1 VLENIKFWKPPF
13 YLNIRQ
19 KVAIGLTLCL
29 LAIGFVGGT
38 SYRYLI
44 EIERKQHFVEIADD
58 LSNTILEI
66 RRYEK
71 NFLLYRSVEDLEEN
85 RKYIAYGLTVLNS
98 IANEMKH
105 LKGAPQFNLIE
116 KKLLAYKGVME
127 QIAEC
132 IRLKQQ
138 LCGEETESRLREYG
152 KELVDRANGLVK
164 FEREQIL
171 IILKTLE
178 SYLLSSLLIFL
189 TMGFFL
195 ITIVARKIISPLK
208 IIEETTRHIAQGN
221 FKSLPVVQTHDE
233 TQKVVEAFNRMVEE
247 LEKRQEQLLQARK
260 LSSIGILTSGIAH
273 QLNNPLNNISTS
285 CQILLEEGSKADTEF
300 VHKMLTNIEQ
310 EVHRAR
316 DTVKGLLEFSREK
329 EFALKPTPLSEVVE
343 RSIRL
348 ISSQVPSG
356 IRIEQNIPK
365 SLILNLDAQKMQEVF
380 LNLMMNA
387 IQAIRT
393 LPGHIR
399 ISASADEN
407 FGIITVEDSGGGIPE
422 KIFSHI
428 FDPFFTTKDV
438 GAGTGLGLSI
448 AYGIIQK
455 HHGTISVE
463 SRVQEGTKFI
473 IRLPLYLTD
482 K

>member
-1 VLENIKFWKPPF
+1 MNIPF

-19 KVAIGLTLCL
+19 KVAIGLTICL

-38 SYRYLI
+38 SYRYLR

-71 NFLLYRSVEDLEEN
+71 NFLLYRSLEDLEEN

-98 IANEMKH
+98 IADEMKN

-116 KKLLAYKGVME
+116 KKLSAYQGVME

-132 IRLKQQ
+132 VRLKRQ
-138 LCGEETESRLREYG
+138 LCGDETEVRLREYG
-152 KELVDRANGLVK
+152 KDLVDRANGLVK

-189 TMGFFL
+189 GMGFFL
-195 ITIVARKIISPLK
+195 ITTVARKIISPLK
-208 IIEETTRHIAQGN
+208 IIEETTHHIAQGH
-221 FKSLPVVQTHDE
+221 FKSLPVLQTHDE

-247 LEKRQEQLLQARK
+247 LEKRQEQLVQARK

-285 CQILLEEGSKADTEF
+285 CQILLEEGGKADAEF
-300 VHKMLTNIEQ
+300 ARKMLTNIEQ

-329 EFALKPTPLSEVVE
+329 EFALRPTSLSEVVE

-348 ISSQVPSG
+348 ISSQIPAG
-356 IRIEQNIPK
+356 IQIERNIPK
-365 SLILNLDAQKMQEVF
+365 ELMLNLDAQRMQEVF

-387 IQAIRT
+387 VQAIQT

-399 ISASADEN
+399 ISAASDETEG
-407 FGIITVEDSGGGIPE
+407 FGIITVEDSGVGIPE
-422 KIFSHI
+422 KNFSHI

-448 AYGIIQK
+448 VYGIIQK
-455 HHGTISVE
+455 HQGTISAESHVE
-463 SRVQEGTKFI
+463 EGSRFV
-473 IRLPLYLTD
+473 IRLPLYPQTGTD